1 MTTIVIIAQA
11 AFLCKGK
18 CTKIN
23 AGLSVHFCHLVKRS
37 LKKGVSAVKPERRKA
52 VFCALG
58 GICLLLPALRGAVLP
73 FLLALFLAGCLQRT
87 LEKMAEHGL
96 PRPLGAVLVMGA
108 LLLPA
113 ALLLC
118 GGAFVLARGGYQ
130 LLKEGLPL
138 LGQQSMDDWLYRL
151 LTALPPAVREAA
163 STGLTLLEEQK
174 TQLAAR
180 ALAWL
185 AEQNSGWVTALPGQL
200 WRTALWLLLFLFCL
214 IEYPQL
220 RALACSLLPRD
231 WQGGLV
237 RARRALSLRLGQ
249 WLHAESRLVGLIFGE
264 LALGLTLLRIPHAL
278 WLGALIALI
287 DLLPMVGSGLV
298 LLPWAALRWLT
309 EGRAAALGLAL
320 LWLAVWLTRTLL
332 EPKLVGRHLQIPTA
346 LSFFAA
352 LLGAKLWGIKGFIL
366 CPVLA
371 AAALELCSSKQNGAP
386 D

>member
-1 MTTIVIIAQA
+1 M
-11 AFLCKGK
+11 
-18 CTKIN
+18 
-23 AGLSVHFCHLVKRS
+23 R
-37 LKKGVSAVKPERRKA
+37 PERRKPA
-52 VFCALG
+52 LCALG
-58 GICLLLPALRGAVLP
+58 AVCLLLPALRGAVVP
-73 FLLALFLAGCLQRT
+73 FLLALFLAGCLQHP
-87 LEKMAEHGL
+87 LDAMGAHGL
-96 PRPLGAVLVMGA
+96 PRPLGAALLLGA
-108 LLLPA
+108 LLLPLA
-113 ALLLC
+113 FLLC

-138 LGQQSMDDWLYRL
+138 LQQHSMDDWLYRL

-163 STGLTLLEEQK
+163 ATGLALLDEQK
-174 TQLAAR
+174 AQLAAK

-185 AEQNSGWVTALPGQL
+185 AEQSSGWVTALPGQL
-200 WRTALWLLLFLFCL
+200 GRAALWVLLFFFCL
-214 IEYPQL
+214 VEYPQL

-231 WQGGLV
+231 WQRGLV

-249 WLHAESRLVGLIFGE
+249 WFRAESRLVGLIFGE

-298 LLPWAALRWLT
+298 LLPWTALRWLT
-309 EGRAAALGLAL
+309 EGQQAALGLAL
-320 LWLAVWLTRTLL
+320 VWLTVWLTRTLL

-352 LLGAKLWGIKGFIL
+352 LLGAKLWGVKGFIL

-371 AAALELCSSKQNGAP
+371 AAALELCGSKQNGAP
-386 D
+386 